1 LWSTGYSS
9 SRSEGKPTVFS
20 GWKAVALTNYGE
32 SFMETI
38 IDEERIKKLFKEALV
53 EVLEERKELLHELLA
68 EVIEDI
74 ALARAIQEG
83 EDTVPVSKQEVL
95 KLLDE
100 SA

>member
-1 LWSTGYSS
+1 
-9 SRSEGKPTVFS
+9 
-20 GWKAVALTNYGE
+20 
-32 SFMETI
+32 MEMI
-38 IDEERIKKLFKEALV
+38 IDEGIIKKLFKEALV
-53 EVLEERKELLHELLA
+53 EVLEERKDLLHELLA

>member
-1 LWSTGYSS
+1 
-9 SRSEGKPTVFS
+9 
-20 GWKAVALTNYGE
+20 
-32 SFMETI
+32 METI
-38 IDEERIKKLFKEALV
+38 IDEGRIKKLFKEALV
-53 EVLEERKELLHELLA
+53 EVLEERKELLHELLS

-83 EDTVPVSKQEVL
+83 EDTMPVSKQEVL